1 MKKNTTAA
9 QTSSVGRQARLQ
21 ASAEP
26 YGDAKRKRGQ
36 RSQPKASTSQ
46 AKASA
51 SQTSAAAVPIPAP
64 TPHPGNGAVPYRDL
78 CTRTSRNIHPHVK
91 PRSDFELCCLAE
103 RAYEG
108 SVEEIY
114 ARLDKQY
121 ANYIAIDGKEETDR
135 LTAKILNT
143 YMEPTGIKPRPG
155 EQSPRIIIRPIPDT
169 QYSLRLFPGSLT
181 SSEYCLDFVDNE
193 TGAPVNSAFEFELWA
208 VPDWDNPLAGLPIVQ
223 KMRSIE
229 NAHNIDTKDIRPGQ
243 EKFILRDGQ
252 TCVLARPGKMK
263 IRFEVPIRPR
273 PASETVQEEQMLV
286 LDIPKFVD

>member
-1 MKKNTTAA
+1 MKKKTTAA
-9 QTSSVGRQARLQ
+9 KTSS
-21 ASAEP
+21 P

-46 AKASA
+46 AKASV

-64 TPHPGNGAVPYRDL
+64 APHPGNGAVPYRDL

-91 PRSDFELCCLAE
+91 PRNDFDLCCLAE
-103 RAYEG
+103 RNYKG
-108 SVEEIY
+108 TLEEIY
-114 ARLDKQY
+114 AELDKEY
-121 ANYIAIDGKEETDR
+121 AQNIAWDGKEVIDER
-135 LTAKILNT
+135 VKIMLDM

-155 EQSPRIIIRPIPDT
+155 ETSPYIHIRPIPDT

-181 SSEYCLDFVDNE
+181 NSEYCLDFVDNA
-193 TGAPVNSAFEFELWA
+193 TGAPVNSPFEFELWG

-229 NAHNIDTKDIRPGQ
+229 NAHNIKTKDIRPGH

-252 TCVLARPGKMK
+252 TLVLARPGKMK
-263 IRFEVPIRPR
+263 IRFKGVPIRRR
-273 PASETVQEEQMLV
+273 PESEQVQEEHMLV
-286 LDIPKFVD
+286 LDLPKFIDH